1 MPNFNLNDEEL
12 RNTVL
17 FLLSLQEQTV
27 RWPQKSFADKGSA
40 QATVSGSSIASD
52 KSGEELVKISG
63 CNTCH
68 KFDGPERLVGPSLWD
83 IGTRQDRVY
92 IRESILEPDKV
103 VAPGYP
109 GQVMKTTLDG
119 LGFYQKISVE
129 SLEKMVDYLASM
141 KGK

>member
-1 MPNFNLNDEEL
+1 
-12 RNTVL
+12 VI

-27 RWPQKSFADKGSA
+27 KWPQKSFADKGSVPG
-40 QATVSGSSIASD
+40 QATVSGSSIPSD
-52 KSGEELVKISG
+52 TSGEELVKISG

-83 IGTRQDRVY
+83 IGTRQDRVS

-103 VAPGYP
+103 VAQGYP

-129 SLEKMVDYLASM
+129 SLEKIVDYLVSM